1 MWLHR
6 EKYFHL
12 NTQRALLD
20 VLSRS
25 SEMEKK
31 AKVLDGILQR
41 VTHLPPSFCGYLGHL
56 QPVTDK
62 FLVSKSSVLATFV
75 SLTQVRIIWEE
86 EP

>member
-31 AKVLDGILQR
+31 AKVLGGILQR
-41 VTHLPPSFCGYLGHL
+41 VTHPPPSFCGYLGHL
-56 QPVTDK
+56 RPATDK
-62 FLVSKSSVLATFV
+62 TVK
-75 SLTQVRIIWEE
+75 
-86 EP
+86 